1 MGEVISLGTARR
13 LLLLLFILVIGV
25 SALLWL
31 RGFGPSRLDPAPKGE
46 NRPPATTTPLTGQKI
61 LPPPKPRL
69 PPPVGQPVSL
79 LLIGVDQRK
88 GDVGRADALMVV
100 TLNPSRKTVKVL
112 NIPRDSK
119 TRLMFSDGTGRED
132 KINHAYSLGNGIP
145 STVRT
150 VEHFLSLPIH
160 HYVKVNFSGF
170 RRVVDLFGGV
180 DVEVSHS
187 FSYKG
192 HQFKKGP
199 MRLNGSQALAYVR
212 DRTGGSDYDR
222 HKRQQQVMKSLWKKG
237 TQWSTL
243 LKMDDLYHVFQ
254 HHVTTDLS
262 LQDTWR
268 LFRTLRQIREE
279 NVEVLHLSG
288 TDQWTPHYY
297 MIVPEKERRRVG
309 QALRK
314 HLELKS
320 PASYRP

>member
-1 MGEVISLGTARR
+1 MGNTKRSVF
-13 LLLLLFILVIGV
+13 LFLILIIGV

-31 RGFGPSRLDPAPKGE
+31 SQFRMNPAPKE
-46 NRPPATTTPLTGQKI
+46 KNQPSDTITPWTKQRILSPPES
-61 LPPPKPRL
+61 RL
-69 PPPVGQPVSL
+69 PSPVGQPVSL

-88 GDVGRADALMVV
+88 RDVGRADALMVV

-119 TRLMFSDGTGRED
+119 TRLVLNDGSHRED
-132 KINHAYSLGNGIP
+132 KINHAYSLGNGVP

-150 VEHFLSLPIH
+150 VEQFLTLPIH

-170 RRVVDLFGGV
+170 RKVVDLFGGV
-180 DVEVSHS
+180 DVKVSRS

-192 HQFKKGP
+192 HHFKRGP

-212 DRTGGSDYDR
+212 DRTGGNDYDR
-222 HKRQQQVMKSLWKKG
+222 HERQQQVMKSLWKKG
-237 TQWSTL
+237 TEWSTL
-243 LKMDDLYHVFQ
+243 LKMDDLYHVIQ
-254 HHVTTDLS
+254 NHVTTDLS

-268 LFRTLRQIREE
+268 LFRTLRNIREE

-309 QALRK
+309 QALRE
-314 HLELKS
+314 HLELKRAPDS
-320 PASYRP
+320 VSHRP

>member
-1 MGEVISLGTARR
+1 MGEVISLKKNKGWVIF
-13 LLLLLFILVIGV
+13 LFILVIGV
-25 SALLWL
+25 SALLWMQ
-31 RGFGPSRLDPAPKGE
+31 GFGPSGLESLPKEKKSPENPPAP
-46 NRPPATTTPLTGQKI
+46 LTQQI
-61 LPPPKPRL
+61 PSPSEPRL
-69 PPPVGQPVSL
+69 PPPTRQPVSL

-88 GDVGRADALMVV
+88 GDVGRADALMIV

-119 TRLMFSDGTGRED
+119 TRLVLGEGRLQED

-150 VEHFLSLPIH
+150 VEQFLSLPIH

-180 DVEVSHS
+180 DVEGSRN

-192 HQFKKGP
+192 HTFKKGP
-199 MRLNGSQALAYVR
+199 MKLNGSQALAYVR
-212 DRTGGSDYDR
+212 DRTGGNDLDR
-222 HKRQQQVMKSLWKKG
+222 HKRQQQVMRSLWKKG
-237 TQWSTL
+237 THWSTL
-243 LKMDDLYHVFQ
+243 LKMDDLYHILQ
-254 HHVTTDLS
+254 QHVTTDLS

-268 LFRTLRQIREE
+268 LLRTLRLIQEE

-288 TDQWTPHYY
+288 RDQWSPRYY
-297 MIVPEKERRRVG
+297 MIVPEKERQRVS
-309 QALRK
+309 QVLRE

-320 PASYRP
+320 PTSHRP